1 MLETNDKTISDF
13 KEVIKRQFE
22 NAPKYKDDEKIP
34 MTQIIELIRLLST

>member
-22 NAPKYKDDEKIP
+22 NAPKYKKDEKIP
-34 MTQIIELIRLLST
+34 MTQIKEHGELF